1 MILDWKAIR
10 TAWRPAAGR
19 SGFTIVELA
28 IVCVVLGILVSLAVP
43 NYSRSKAHSARTSC
57 ISNQRNLYMAAT
69 LYVSDT
75 GIQDA
80 IVDAQDLYEEGRIS
94 AALSDCPQDPDH
106 GHDDYIITVE
116 GGRVTSITCAIDPI
130 EHHWSP

>member
-1 MILDWKAIR
+1 VILGWKAIR
-10 TAWRPAAGR
+10 TARRSCAGC

-43 NYSRSKAHSARTSC
+43 NYSRSKAHSARSSC

-69 LYVSDT
+69 LYMSDT
-75 GIQDA
+75 GIRDA
-80 IVDAQDLYEEGRIS
+80 VMNAQDLYDEGRIS
-94 AALSDCPQDPDH
+94 EGLSDCPQDPEH

-116 GGRVTSITCAIDPI
+116 GGRVTSITCGVDPV